1 MASSY
6 PSALDSYST
15 LVDNIDDVLAAD
27 ANDRGDAIEALQAKL
42 GVDSSAVA
50 TSIDYFLKHA
60 SGAYRTHQ
68 HDGTSDDGAKLDW
81 DNCWTDAVHD
91 HSSAAE
97 GGQITLTTGVTGIL
111 PIANGGTAATTAST
125 ARTNLGLG
133 TIATQAYSAVS
144 ITGGTITGITD
155 LALAD
160 GGTGASTT
168 AAAFTNIVVPKVYDS
183 GWFAV
188 SLNTTYQKTHSL
200 GTNKI
205 LITVWYN
212 SSASDTNAQL
222 INTQN
227 ERQNSDNND
236 VAACGL
242 RIDDT
247 SNISLHTGNE
257 RVAYIMDFSTG
268 EPSAPASGYWKVIVL
283 ALA

>member
-1 MASSY
+1 MATSY
-6 PSALDSYST
+6 PGGLDTFDTLTDNVSAA
-15 LVDNIDDVLAAD
+15 IAATP
-27 ANDRGDAIEALQAKL
+27 NNLGDAIEQLQIKL
-42 GVDSSAVA
+42 GVDSSAVN
-50 TSIDYFLKHA
+50 TTIDYFLKHA
-60 SGAYRTHQ
+60 SGAYRLHQ
-68 HDGTSDDGAKLDW
+68 HDGGSDDGAQLDW
-81 DNCWTDAVHD
+81 DACWIDAVHN

-133 TIATQAYSAVS
+133 TIATQAYSAIS

-160 GGTGASTT
+160 GGTGAST
-168 AAAFTNIVVPKVYDS
+168 AAAVFTNIVVPKVYDS

-188 SLNTTYQKTHSL
+188 GLNTTYQKTHSL

-205 LITVWYN
+205 LVTVWYN
-212 SSASDTNAQL
+212 SSVSDTNAQL

-283 ALA
+283 ALS